1 MAKKRLK
8 LRSRKKGTIPEGLRK
23 WMAKN
28 KRKKRPAKTYA
39 KKRHRRKKV
48 RMNPV
53 AFKSTLGEAIREL
66 EQQPGGYIRIK
77 KHSLVSMLRKA
88 HRYI

>member
-1 MAKKRLK
+1 MAKKRSK

-39 KKRHRRKKV
+39 KKLHRRKKV
-48 RMNPV
+48 RLNPTS
-53 AFKSTLGEAIREL
+53 FREQLDEEIRDL
-66 EQQPGGYIRIK
+66 AKQKGNYVKVK
-77 KHSLVSMLRKA
+77 KHDLITLLRKA
-88 HRYI
+88 NRYI